1 MGAFELQLTSIAHGG
16 AALGRHEGRVIF
28 VAYALPGET
37 ARVEITEDKG
47 RYAFARLVEV
57 LEPSPDRVAPPCP
70 YFGQTGCG
78 GCQWQHVDYPAQLRF
93 KAEIVAD
100 QLARIGA
107 IADPRVRPTLPD
119 RSGWAYRNHA
129 QFHPA
134 PGGGLGFQG
143 AVVGH
148 PRGRGLGAKSRGREL
163 GAESDDA
170 RPEQGRRARPE
181 SNLSV
186 DGTPI
191 AEGQDRK
198 PRPGP
203 TLSEAEGQGRRV
215 VAIDECLILHPLLSD
230 LYATLD
236 LDLDLPGLLR
246 LSLRAGTETGDQ
258 MLIFET
264 ADDLPPGLDI
274 DLPVSCVLLLSDG
287 IHVNL
292 IGHNHITE
300 IVADRTYRISA
311 PSFFQVNTP
320 QAAQLVRLVT
330 EYLDL
335 RGNETVLDAYCGVGL
350 FTAPLAERAG
360 LVVAVELAP
369 AAVADLLENT
379 AGLDNVE
386 VIEGPVEAVLPDLDT
401 PLDAAVVDPPRAGV
415 DRFALDALV
424 ARRPGRLVYVSCDPA
439 TLARDAK
446 RLARAGYRL
455 VEVQPV
461 DMFPQTYHIESVALF
476 VSDK

>member
-1 MGAFELQLTSIAHGG
+1 MNTIELQLTSMAHGG

-28 VAYALPGET
+28 VPYALPGET
-37 ARVEITEDKG
+37 VRVEITDDRG
-47 RYAFARLVEV
+47 RYAFARVVEA
-57 LEPSPDRVAPPCP
+57 LEASPDRIASPCP
-70 YFGQTGCG
+70 YFGPTGCG
-78 GCQWQHVDYPAQLRF
+78 GCQWQHIDYAVQLRF

-100 QLARIGA
+100 QLTRIGG
-107 IADPRVRPTLPD
+107 IADPLVRPTLPD

-134 PGGGLGFQG
+134 PDGGLGFQAASAG
-143 AVVGH
+143 R
-148 PRGRGLGAKSRGREL
+148 PRGQGLGAR
-163 GAESDDA
+163 DQ
-170 RPEQGRRARPE
+170 EQGSR
-181 SNLSV
+181 
-186 DGTPI
+186 
-191 AEGQDRK
+191 AEGHDAHSD
-198 PRPGP
+198 PAP
-203 TLSEAEGQGRRV
+203 SEAEGPGRGV
-215 VAIDECLILHPLLSD
+215 IPIDECLVLHPLLSD

-236 LDLDLPGLLR
+236 LGLDLPNLLR
-246 LSLRAGTETGDQ
+246 LSLRAGTETGDL
-258 MLIFET
+258 MVIFET
-264 ADDLPPGLDI
+264 ADDLPPGLEI

-292 IGHNHITE
+292 IGHNHIRE

-335 RGNETVLDAYCGVGL
+335 QGGETVLDAYCGVGL
-350 FTAPLAERAG
+350 FTAHLAERAG
-360 LVVAVELAP
+360 LVVGVELAP

-379 AGLDNVE
+379 ASLDNVE
-386 VIEGPVEAVLPDLDT
+386 VIEGPVEAVLPDLDV
-401 PLDAAVVDPPRAGV
+401 PLDGAVVDPPRAGV

-446 RLARAGYRL
+446 RLTRAGYRL